1 MYIFI
6 NLHYS
11 GVDSSVAALLL
22 QLQGHDVT
30 GISMRIYS
38 GSPAAGKQVNA
49 CYSPDEEH
57 DIEYAR
63 TVAESLG
70 IAFYDFDLKDAY
82 RSNVIDYVAREYC
95 GGKTPNPCVR
105 CNQQVKFSALL
116 DKAAESGIAFDS
128 FATGHYARVAYAPET
143 GRYLLQKARD
153 SRRDQSYFL
162 CMLSQEQLRRTLFP
176 LGDYTKDMVREI
188 ARSHNLISHDRADS
202 QDFAAGSYRQFLPG
216 ETATGFI
223 KDQNDT
229 ILGTHN
235 GIGEFT
241 IGQRRGLNIAMGKPF
256 YVTAIDHEHNTV
268 YVGEEDELFKTGLI
282 AADANWISITSLTA
296 PLAFTVKVRSAH
308 AGAAAVIQPE
318 NGGKVRV
325 TFRKPQKSLT
335 PGQWA
340 VFYDNDTV
348 VGGAVIEKTL

>member
-1 MYIFI
+1 MKI
-6 NLHYS
+6 LVGMS
-11 GVDSSVAALLL
+11 GGVDSSVAALLL

-38 GSPAAGKQVNA
+38 GSPAAGKQANA
-49 CYSPDEEH
+49 CYSPDEEQ

-63 TVAESLG
+63 NVAVSLG
-70 IAFYDFDLKDAY
+70 IPFYAFDLKDAY
-82 RSNVIDYVAREYC
+82 RSSVIDYVAREYC

-116 DKAAESGIAFDS
+116 DKAAASGLDFDY
-128 FATGHYARVAYAPET
+128 FATGHYARITYDAEN

-153 SRRDQSYFL
+153 GRRDQSYFL
-162 CMLSQEQLRRTLFP
+162 CMLTQEQLGKTLFP
-176 LGDYTKDMVREI
+176 LADYTKDMVREI
-188 ARSHNLISHDRADS
+188 ARVHNLISQDRADS

-216 ETATGFI
+216 KVETGYI
-223 KDQNDT
+223 RDKNNT

-241 IGQRRGLNIAMGKPF
+241 IGQRRGLNVAMGKPL
-256 YVTAIDHEHNTV
+256 YVTAIDCEHNTV
-268 YVGEEDELFKTGLI
+268 YVGGEDELFKTGLV
-282 AADANWISITSLTA
+282 AADANWISIASLTG
-296 PLAFTVKVRSAH
+296 PLAVTVKVRSAH
-308 AGAAAVIQPE
+308 AGAGAVIQPKH
-318 NGGKVRV
+318 GTRVRV
-325 TFRKPQKSLT
+325 TFDEPQKALT

-348 VGGAVIEKTL
+348 VGSAVIEKIL

>member
-1 MYIFI
+1 MKI
-6 NLHYS
+6 LVGMS
-11 GVDSSVAALLL
+11 GGVDSSVAALLL
-22 QLQGHDVT
+22 QLQDHDVT

-38 GSPAAGKQVNA
+38 GSHAAGKQANT
-49 CYSPDEEH
+49 CYSPDEDH
-57 DIEYAR
+57 DIECAR
-63 TVAESLG
+63 SVAESLG

-82 RSNVIDYVAREYC
+82 RSSVIDYVAREYC
-95 GGKTPNPCVR
+95 DGKTPNPCVR

-116 DKAAESGIAFDS
+116 DKAAESGITFDC
-128 FATGHYARVAYAPET
+128 FATGHYARVEYAPET

-188 ARSHNLISHDRADS
+188 ARGHNLISHDRADS

-216 ETATGFI
+216 EAATGYI
-223 KDQNDT
+223 KDKNNT
-229 ILGTHN
+229 VLGTHN

-241 IGQRRGLNIAMGKPF
+241 IGQRKGLNIAMGKPV
-256 YVTAIDHEHNTV
+256 YVTAIDREHNTV
-268 YVGEEDELFKTGLI
+268 YVGAEDELFKTGLV
-282 AADANWISITSLTA
+282 ASDANWISIGSLTA
-296 PLAFTVKVRSAH
+296 PLPVTVKVRSAH
-308 AGAAAVIQPE
+308 AGATAVIQPE
-318 NGGKVRV
+318 NGDKVAV
-325 TFRKPQKSLT
+325 TFREPQKSLT